1 MTTESLGVGD
11 VVKSGSPMIRPTNL
25 TSSRVVASTIPDEGA
40 MGERILDVRDF
51 SVDYGWGES
60 AVRAVD
66 GVDVHLDRSMV
77 LGIAGESGS
86 GKSTLV
92 YAITR
97 LLRAPGV
104 ITSGVARFNLG
115 SSDDG
120 ERVIDLVT
128 ASERELRSLRWSS
141 ISIVLQSALSAL
153 NPVVRV
159 GAQFEQVLRAHRRDM
174 SKVERRARAAE
185 LLGLVD
191 LDEDRLDRYPHELS
205 GGQRQRIMI
214 ALALALDPQLVI
226 MDEPTTA
233 LDVVTQ
239 REIISELFELRSRF
253 GFAMIF
259 ITHDLSLLTELA
271 DEIVVMYAGALVER
285 ATARELYEAPRHPYT
300 LGLLDSFPPM
310 HGERT
315 ELTGIP
321 GSPPDLA
328 HLPTGCSFHPRCPFA
343 MARCAIETPPLIEIE
358 GTRRSVACWL
368 QVGDAGVSVPVELS
382 RVSTSNASPAER
394 VTEVSS

>member
-1 MTTESLGVGD
+1 MTTEKIGLD
-11 VVKSGSPMIRPTNL
+11 N
-25 TSSRVVASTIPDEGA
+25 VVATEVPPLALPTTSYGPIVETKHSDAA
-40 MGERILDVRDF
+40 MGNRVLDVRNF
-51 SVDYGWGES
+51 SVDYGWGEN

-66 GVDVHLDRSMV
+66 DVDIHIDRSKV

-104 ITSGVARFNLG
+104 IRGGEARFNLG
-115 SSDDG
+115 TDENG
-120 ERVIDLVT
+120 EHVIDLVN
-128 ASERELRSLRWSS
+128 ASERELRAVRWSS

-153 NPVVRV
+153 NPVIRV
-159 GAQFEQVLRAHRRDM
+159 GAQFELVLTTHRKGM
-174 SKVERRARAAE
+174 SKHERRARAAE
-185 LLGLVD
+185 LLAMVG
-191 LDEDRLDRYPHELS
+191 LDEDRLDRFPHELS

-214 ALALALDPQLVI
+214 ALALTLDPQLVI

-239 REIISELFELRSRF
+239 REIISELFELREKF

-285 ATARELYEAPRHPYT
+285 ATSRELYEAPRHPYS
-300 LGLLDSFPPM
+300 LGLLNSFPPM
-310 HGERT
+310 HGEHT

-328 HLPTGCSFHPRCPFA
+328 HLPPGCSFHPRCPYA
-343 MARCAIETPPLIEIE
+343 MPRCSSETPPLVEIKDT
-358 GTRRSVACWL
+358 GRSVACWL
-368 QVGDAGVSVPVELS
+368 HVGDVGVAVPVELS
-382 RVSTSNASPAER
+382 RVTSAE
-394 VTEVSS
+394 VPVKEVAR